1 MGKLAI
7 LALRI
12 VIALAL
18 TGSLIVQVVLVPLI
32 WADLNEAPADL
43 RLLFVVVV
51 ILGLLT
57 MQVSAVCVWRLLT
70 MVRRGSVFS
79 SAAFRFVNVIIW
91 SIVAASVLT
100 FVVAV
105 LLAPGDVAPGIVG
118 LICGA
123 SLVIAGV
130 ALIVVVLRALLVQA
144 VDREAEARQLRSEL
158 IEVI

>member
-32 WADLNEAPADL
+32 WADLDEAPADL